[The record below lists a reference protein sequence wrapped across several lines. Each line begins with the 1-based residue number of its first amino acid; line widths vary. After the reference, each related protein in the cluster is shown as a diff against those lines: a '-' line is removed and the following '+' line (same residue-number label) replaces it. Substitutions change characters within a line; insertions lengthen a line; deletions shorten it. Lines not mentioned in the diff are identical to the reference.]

1 MSQTTPINTQSILL
15 NPIKSKKPKKEIIL
29 LNPTKSKTI
38 TLSFR
43 PRKPFGIY
51 FENHFNLLKHYEANG
66 ENFFITR
73 GIIVGSNLEIPDFF
87 ETIKPLK

>member
-1 MSQTTPINTQSILL
+1 MSKITPINTQSILL
-15 NPIKSKKPKKEIIL
+15 NPIKPKKSNKQPIL
-29 LNPTKSKTI
+29 LNPIKSKTI
-38 TLSFR
+38 TLSFK

-51 FENHFNLLKHYEANG
+51 LENHFNLLKHYEANG

-87 ETIKPLK
+87 ETIKPSK